1 MELASN
7 GQSKSILIKSDKGGF
22 AVSQGVDNLGKII
35 ESCRLIDQQMRE
47 MKEWDIS
54 SQLEALKQWDK
65 QLQGLRD
72 KFFMKTVAAVPATRK
87 CLEGVEKV
95 HSILNDCKDQPESHT
110 LANLKKALGFLSEAI
125 EELMNKAEMGGIT
138 LT

>member
-1 MELASN
+1 M
-7 GQSKSILIKSDKGGF
+7 
-22 AVSQGVDNLGKII
+22 SQGIDNLQKII
-35 ESCRLIDQQMRE
+35 ESCCLIDQQMKM

-54 SQLEALKQWDK
+54 SELEALEQWDG
-65 QLQGLRD
+65 QLQGLQD

-95 HSILNDCKDQPESHT
+95 HHALNDCKDHPESHT
-110 LANLKKALGFLSEAI
+110 LANLKHALGFLSDAI
-125 EELMNKAEMGGIT
+125 EELMNKAEMGGTT